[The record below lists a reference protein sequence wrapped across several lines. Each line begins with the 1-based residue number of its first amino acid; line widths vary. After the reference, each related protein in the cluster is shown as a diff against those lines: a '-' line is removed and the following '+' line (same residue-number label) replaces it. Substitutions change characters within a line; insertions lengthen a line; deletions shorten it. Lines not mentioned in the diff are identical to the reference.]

1 MTREKWAASMRRR
14 RLAVLLAAG
23 VSLASLGFAA
33 AARADFYDGMTA
45 YQNHDYTAAMQELA
59 PLAEQGDARAQ
70 ALVGAMYRDGQAV
83 PQDYVLAHQWFNL
96 AAAGGQQDAA
106 RARDELAKRMEPSQI
121 AEAQQLARAWHPS
134 QAVASNQTGAGDNA
148 VPSGADMPAEGS
160 LTPTQI
166 SDLQWQLAI
175 HGYDPGTADGVVGWQ
190 TQQAIADYQK
200 DANLPVDGQPS
211 AALLSHLQYTNPPV
225 RSARMLASLRSGA
238 APAAT
243 RQQPA
248 PTYDPASAYGSGAA
262 GGDLASV
269 PISPDL
275 LFIYTTS
282 VQQAL
287 QAKGYRPG
295 IADGK
300 LGPRTRAAIRRYQQD
315 YGLPVTGEV
324 SLALVNHLR
333 LITGFPVGYPQSQI

>member
-1 MTREKWAASMRRR
+1 MIREKRAASMRRR
-14 RLAVLLAAG
+14 RLAALFAAG
-23 VSLASLGFAA
+23 VSLASLGFGV

-59 PLAEQGDARAQ
+59 PLADQGDARAQ

-83 PQDYVLAHQWFNL
+83 PQDYVLAHQWLNL

-106 RARDELAKRMEPSQI
+106 RARDELAERMEPSQI
-121 AEAQQLARAWHPS
+121 AEAQQLARAWRPS
-134 QAVASNQTGAGDNA
+134 QAVASNETDAGGDA
-148 VPSGADMPAEGS
+148 VPPGADAQADAP
-160 LTPTQI
+160 LTTTQL

-225 RSARMLASLRSGA
+225 RSARMLASLGSGA

-243 RQQPA
+243 RQQQPA
-248 PTYDPASAYGSGAA
+248 PAYGGDNGAT
-262 GGDLASV
+262 GGDHGSV

>member
-1 MTREKWAASMRRR
+1 MTREERAASMRRR
-14 RLAVLLAAG
+14 RLAVLFAAG
-23 VSLASLGFAA
+23 VSLASLGFGSA

-45 YQNHDYTAAMQELA
+45 YQNHDYAAAMQELA
-59 PLAEQGDARAQ
+59 ALADQGDARAQ

-106 RARDELAKRMEPSQI
+106 RARDDLAKRMEPSQI
-121 AEAQQLARAWHPS
+121 AEAQQLARAWRPG
-134 QAVASNQTGAGDNA
+134 QAAASNETDAGGEA
-148 VPSGADMPAEGS
+148 VPPGADAQADAP
-160 LTPTQI
+160 LTATQI

-175 HGYDPGTADGVVGWQ
+175 HGYDPGTADGIVGWQ

-225 RSARMLASLRSGA
+225 RSARMLASLGSGG

-243 RQQPA
+243 RQPQ
-248 PTYDPASAYGSGAA
+248 PASAYGDDNGAT

-333 LITGFPVGYPQSQI
+333 LITGYPVGYPQSQI

>member
-1 MTREKWAASMRRR
+1 MTREKRAASLRRR

-23 VSLASLGFAA
+23 VSLASLGPGAA
-33 AARADFYDGMTA
+33 AHADFNDGQTA
-45 YQNHDYTAAMQELA
+45 YQNRDYAAAIQELG
-59 PLAEQGDARAQ
+59 PLADQGDARAQ
-70 ALVGAMYRDGQAV
+70 AMVGLMYREGQGV
-83 PQDYVLAHQWFNL
+83 PRDDVRAYQWFDL
-96 AAAGGQQDAA
+96 AAAGGQVDAA
-106 RARDELAKRMEPSQI
+106 RARDDLARRMAPDQI
-121 AEAQQLARAWHPS
+121 AEAHRLVSAWRS
-134 QAVASNQTGAGDNA
+134 AGDGTVQRA
-148 VPSGADMPAEGS
+148 P
-160 LTPTQI
+160 LTPTQL

-175 HGYDPGTADGVVGWQ
+175 HGYDPGTSDGVVGPQ
-190 TQQAIADYQK
+190 TQQAIADYQR

-225 RSARMLASLRSGA
+225 RSARMLASLGGGA

-243 RQQPA
+243 QQRPA
-248 PTYDPASAYGSGAA
+248 PAYGDDNGTT

-295 IADGK
+295 IADGR

-333 LITGFPVGYPQSQI
+333 LITGFPAGYPQSQI

>member
-1 MTREKWAASMRRR
+1 MTWSQQAATMRRR
-14 RLAVLLAAG
+14 HLAALFAAG
-23 VSLASLGFAA
+23 VSLASLGFGA

-45 YQNHDYTAAMQELA
+45 YQNRNYPTAMQELA
-59 PLAEQGDARAQ
+59 PLADQGDARAQ

-83 PQDYVLAHQWFNL
+83 PQDYVLAHQWLNL
-96 AAAGGQQDAA
+96 AAAGGQVDAA
-106 RARDELAKRMEPSQI
+106 RARDELAKHMVPAQI
-121 AEAQQLARAWHPS
+121 AEAQQLARAWRPPD
-134 QAVASNQTGAGDNA
+134 AVASNQTDAGDNA
-148 VPSGADMPAEGS
+148 VPSGADRQLEGS
-160 LTPTQI
+160 LTATQI

-211 AALLSHLQYTNPPV
+211 PALLSHLQYTNPPV
-225 RSARMLASLRSGA
+225 RSARMLASLRNGA

-243 RQQPA
+243 PQQ
-248 PTYDPASAYGSGAA
+248 PASAYDPAYGYDNGAT
-262 GGDLASV
+262 GGDLGSV

-287 QAKGYRPG
+287 AAKGYRPG